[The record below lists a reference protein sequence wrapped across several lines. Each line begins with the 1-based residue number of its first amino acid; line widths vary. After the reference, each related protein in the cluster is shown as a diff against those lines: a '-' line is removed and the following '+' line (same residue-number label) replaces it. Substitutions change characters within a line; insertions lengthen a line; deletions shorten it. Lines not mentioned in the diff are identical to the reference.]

1 MTVER
6 REISGYDRV
15 RFRGPGVLKIV
26 QDGTEGVTI
35 HAPAWMMEKIEA
47 RVDEGRLI
55 LGYGKSRVVSLHAHK
70 EVVSYTLHVKELGS
84 LDCQGIATRVL
95 VPDLDT
101 DQLKVR
107 LSGQGHLIFERLTA
121 DRLDARVSGTGVIQA
136 KGDVEQQH
144 IRIDGA
150 GHYRA
155 SALVSDF
162 AVVGIAGAGKADLS
176 VSDRLDVTINGAGHV
191 TYDGYPEV
199 SRIISG
205 IGKLSRRRRRE
216 KVPMSG
222 EDHG

>member
-6 REISGYDRV
+6 RDISGYDRV
-15 RFRGPGVLKIV
+15 RFRGPGVLKVI

-35 HAPAWMMEKIEA
+35 HAPGWMMDNIEA
-47 RVDEGRLI
+47 RVDDGRLA
-55 LGYGKSRVVSLHAHK
+55 LGYGKSRIVSLSAHR

-84 LDCQGIATRVL
+84 LESRGVASRVL

-101 DQLKVR
+101 DQLQVR
-107 LSGQGHLIFERLTA
+107 LSGQGHLILERLTA
-121 DRLDARVSGTGVIQA
+121 DRLDARISGAGVIQA

-162 AVVGIAGAGKADLS
+162 AVVGIAGAGQADLS
-176 VSDRLDVTINGAGHV
+176 VNDRLDVTISGAGQV
-191 TYDGYPEV
+191 TYEGYPEV

-205 IGKLSRRRRRE
+205 IGRLSRRRRRE
-216 KVPMSG
+216 TERMNG